1 MREIKF
7 RAWDGYEMWSFKN
20 REWFI
25 LTSNGYC
32 AFDDTPEGSCD
43 VMSNNLESE
52 AWELMQYTGL
62 KDKNGVDIY
71 EGDIILRGG
80 HTVDY
85 ISFHEGMFCTEY
97 DSLKFCILDDGVEVI
112 GNIYENPELLTKD
125 YPCQHTAKLSR
136 SLKATFRKDTRT

>member
-7 RAWDGYEMWSFKN
+7 RGFDHRGMVYDLVTFKGTAPIYKMN
-20 REWFI
+20 C
-25 LTSNGYC
+25 G
-32 AFDDTPEGSCD
+32 CD
-43 VMSNNLESE
+43 VL
-52 AWELMQYTGL
+52 LQYTGL
-62 KDKNGVDIY
+62 KDKNGVEIY

-112 GNIYENPELLTKD
+112 GNIYENKELLNDK
-125 YPCQHTAKLSR
+125 S
-136 SLKATFRKDTRT
+136 